1 MTYMELLRN
10 LASLSDE
17 QLKRQV
23 TLRSFE
29 DQGIQR
35 FQIQRFCVW
44 SDDITPASDA
54 DIEIQLSRTFTF

>member
-1 MTYMELLRN
+1 MELLRN

-23 TLRSFE
+23 SLRSF
-29 DQGIQR
+29 DDGVDK
-35 FQIQRFCVW
+35 FQIERFCIW

-54 DIEIQLSRTFTF
+54 DVEIQLSRAFTVVR